1 MDHLVQ
7 LPAVFRFGAFE
18 VDLGRRELLK
28 HGTRVRLQ
36 EKPFLVLVEL
46 LRRPGEVVTREELR
60 RQLWEPGTF
69 VDFDEGVNSAVKRL
83 RACLGDSADK
93 PIYIETVA
101 RSGYRFVAPVITLT
115 PTDKDV
121 GQESSSSPATQ
132 ERGVAESE
140 SRSESKNFL
149 DRRSWFQIAVVAGV
163 LLASVA
169 SYSIWRRRARA
180 LPADI
185 RSVAVLPLRN
195 LSGDPSQDYF
205 ADGITDEI
213 TTVLAKLAGPRV
225 TSRTSSI
232 QYKNTH
238 KSVPEI
244 ARELNV
250 GALIEGSVERS
261 GDRVRVRIQLIE
273 ASSDRH
279 LWAEEYDRQLN
290 DVLQL
295 EGELAQDVARE
306 VQLQLTE
313 PQRQEFA
320 HAHSVNPRAF
330 ENYLQGRQY
339 WSLRTTDSLNKAV
352 EYFRRAIEDDPGD
365 ARSYAGLAHCYIVM
379 PMLTG
384 LPQSE
389 GFEKARDA
397 SAKALALDDSLPE
410 AHLASAEVLLY
421 HDWKFADAE
430 REFVRTLQLNPS
442 YSTAHQWYAEYLG
455 LMGRY
460 DQAIEQAR
468 HAIVLDPLSP
478 IVHHQAANVLR
489 DTGRYEEA
497 IAEYDAALKISPS
510 FQISN
515 IERVRV
521 FILEHNYPAAIDQ
534 IRSVI
539 GSYAAALHYDPA
551 MVGAVEGLP
560 AAYKADGEKGFN
572 RQCVKIDHY
581 LARPHYYLARDH
593 ARLGDR
599 DSALAE
605 LTRSYQ
611 SHDLEILWILTDPD
625 MNLLRPDPRF
635 QRLVKAIGFPN

>member
-1 MDHLVQ
+1 VD
-7 LPAVFRFGAFE
+7 LPVESPSVYRFGVFE

-28 HGTRVRLQ
+28 HGTRIRLQ

-46 LRRPGEVVTREELR
+46 LRRPGEVVTRDKLR
-60 RQLWEPGTF
+60 QRLWEPGTF

-83 RACLGDSADK
+83 RGCLGDSAEK
-93 PIYIETVA
+93 PLYIETVS
-101 RSGYRFVAPVITLT
+101 RYGYRFIAPVTT
-115 PTDKDV
+115 PPIANEALPVERT
-121 GQESSSSPATQ
+121 SSDQVLFDLPPTTVRPVSQRVLS
-132 ERGVAESE
+132 
-140 SRSESKNFL
+140 
-149 DRRSWFQIAVVAGV
+149 RRSWLWVPSLSAV
-163 LLASVA
+163 LLVTIISYGVWRGHSRVQAGDINSV
-169 SYSIWRRRARA
+169 
-180 LPADI
+180 
-185 RSVAVLPLRN
+185 VVLPLQN
-195 LSGDPSQDYF
+195 LSGDPSQEYF

-225 TSRTSSI
+225 ISRTSSM

-238 KSVPEI
+238 KTVPEI

-250 GALIEGSVERS
+250 GALIEGSVQRS

-273 ASSDRH
+273 ASTDRH

-320 HAHSVNPRAF
+320 RTRSVNPRAF

-352 EYFRRAIEDDPGD
+352 EYFHRAIEDDPGD

-384 LPQSE
+384 LPQSVA
-389 GFEKARDA
+389 FENARDA
-397 SAKALALDDSLPE
+397 SAKALALDDALPE

-421 HDWKFADAE
+421 RDWKFAEAE
-430 REFVRTLQLNPS
+430 KEFARTLQLNPN
-442 YSTAHQWYAEYLG
+442 YSTAHQWFAEYLS
-455 LMGRY
+455 LMGHH

-468 HAIVLDPLSP
+468 QAITLDPLSP

-489 DTGRYEEA
+489 DAGRYEEA

-539 GSYAAALHYDPA
+539 GGYAAALQYDPA

-572 RQCVKIDHY
+572 RQCTKIDHY
-581 LARPHYYLARDH
+581 LTRPHYYLARDY
-593 ARLGDR
+593 ARLGDHET
-599 DSALAE
+599 SLAE
-605 LTRSYQ
+605 LSHAYQ
-611 SHDLEILWILTDPD
+611 NHDLEILWILTDPD
-625 MNLLRPDPRF
+625 MDSLRLDPRF
-635 QRLVKAIGFPN
+635 HQLIKEIGFPN